1 MIVGLNTW
9 FSDIIFTSAFP
20 DLELVSDQNW
30 ERLEL
35 WAGERSIFS
44 VYLCANE
51 NGLIYLTDLG
61 QVMEQYMIENR
72 LPFASFSLRESPE
85 RPEDPFRRDFVAV
98 FSSYFWDDYAESF
111 IAQNFLT
118 TLSAKQISSSAYD
131 MVAFISKKGENI
143 TVRHHVV
150 FYADG
155 ILGTMD
161 WENEGTE
168 EKDIAQ
174 HDINVSAMNYEAE
187 IQESYPDKEIKLLS
201 FSVSVGPSK
210 YYLLC
215 HRSKESHPDVFHQRI
230 QCVRALRDSRC
241 YHRKDNRRAR
251 YGCDQSPGD
260 ILRPDNRKKV

>member
-85 RPEDPFRRDFVAV
+85 RPEDLFAV
-98 FSSYFWDDYAESF
+98 ILSLYFPAIF
-111 IAQNFLT
+111 GTIMPNP
-118 TLSAKQISSSAYD
+118 LSPKIS
-131 MVAFISKKGENI
+131 
-143 TVRHHVV
+143 
-150 FYADG
+150 
-155 ILGTMD
+155 
-161 WENEGTE
+161 
-168 EKDIAQ
+168 
-174 HDINVSAMNYEAE
+174 
-187 IQESYPDKEIKLLS
+187 
-201 FSVSVGPSK
+201 
-210 YYLLC
+210 
-215 HRSKESHPDVFHQRI
+215 
-230 QCVRALRDSRC
+230 
-241 YHRKDNRRAR
+241 
-251 YGCDQSPGD
+251 
-260 ILRPDNRKKV
+260 